1 MEKKLENIYCLSCT
15 CRHFFR
21 RPTLSKT
28 HFQLGI
34 SLPTKLDRKKSAPR
48 IDRSSSSYTGGGGFA
63 PMKPITYCSQ
73 VMHPLKGCDCYLLVT
88 IKKAYHLVKV
98 SKLLF
103 PIGRIFFGHYLLYS
117 FGRQPSSLFF
127 DHTTTSTH
135 LTTINLDKSW

>member
-73 VMHPLKGCDCYLLVT
+73 VMHPLKGCEYYLLGT
-88 IKKAYHLVKV
+88 IKKAYHLVKE
-98 SKLLF
+98 SKFLF
-103 PIGRIFFGHYLLYS
+103 PIGRIFLATIYFTRVLDNLLLC
-117 FGRQPSSLFF
+117 FLTIPQPQPTAN
-127 DHTTTSTH
+127 HH
-135 LTTINLDKSW
+135 QPR